1 MEIVEGECA
10 VADGRG
16 GPASTEVTVVLC
28 DGHRCRALRDRTDT
42 GVAHGEGSTLLGA
55 LRERVRRS
63 RHAVLIRAN
72 CLGVCA
78 QAPAALVIRRTAALT
93 RAGAGTVFGSVE
105 SPGQVRELLEA
116 VPVDTE
122 GPAPAAGS

>member
-1 MEIVEGECA
+1 MP
-10 VADGRG
+10 DGRDG
-16 GPASTEVTVVLC
+16 QASTAVTVVLC

-42 GVAHGEGSTLLGA
+42 GVAHGEKSTLLGA

-63 RHAVLIRAN
+63 RHAVLIRGN

-78 QAPAALVIRRTAALT
+78 QAPAVLVVRRAAALAL
-93 RAGAGTVFGSVE
+93 AGAGTLFGSVE
-105 SPGQVRELLEA
+105 SPGQVREILEA
-116 VPVDTE
+116 VPVDTD